1 MTRRT
6 GDDRGREMSNEDILS
21 SLSAGPGVEVVV
33 KGSRFLGQAF
43 PADSEEEALEVLGG
57 VRRRHHDATHHCW
70 AFRLCEFE
78 DPHERH
84 SDDGEPS
91 GSAGAPILG
100 SLRRASVVRALVV
113 VTRYF
118 GGVKLGTG
126 GLTRAY
132 GEAARCAVDASPER
146 VLLRVTD
153 LEIRAEYAQL
163 GVVETIL
170 ARSGGAIREV
180 QRVFEPNPL
189 FRVAVL
195 RGSTRALREEL
206 VHASAGR
213 LHLSALGDRIA
224 EK

>member
-1 MTRRT
+1 MI
-6 GDDRGREMSNEDILS
+6 RGRDMSNEDILN
-21 SLSAGPGVEVVV
+21 SLSAGPEIEVVV

-43 PADSEEEALEVLGG
+43 PAESEEEAFEALGG
-57 VRRRHHDATHHCW
+57 IRRRHHDATHHCW

-100 SLRRASVVRALVV
+100 SMRRASVVRALVI

-132 GEAARCAVDASPER
+132 GEAARCAVEAAPAR

-153 LEIRAEYAQL
+153 LEIRAEFDQL
-163 GVVETIL
+163 GVVEAIL
-170 ARSGGAIREV
+170 GRTGSAIREV
-180 QRVFEPNPL
+180 QRAFEPNPV

-195 RGSTRALREEL
+195 RGSAGELREAL
-206 VHASAGR
+206 VEASAGR
-213 LHLSALGDRIA
+213 VRLAALGDRIA